1 MGKLNECLGL
11 LMSGNLLHSFLIST
25 DERNCLGGGGGM
37 LSITRKQS
45 LSVLHDSAE
54 QVGVFEGLS
63 ELYVSVLVFDTIF
76 SFCSF
81 VSMISEIK

>member
-11 LMSGNLLHSFLIST
+11 LMSENLLHSFLIST
-25 DERNCLGGGGGM
+25 DEQNCLGEGM

-45 LSVLHDSAE
+45 LSVLHESAD
-54 QVGVFEGLS
+54 QVGVLEGLS

-76 SFCSF
+76 CFCSF